1 MSASILEKIKTY
13 KLADVAKRKAAR
25 PLAVLEQTA
34 KAAPPPRGFIKRLK
48 KGGQNGYGLIAE
60 IKKASPSKGI
70 IRTDFDVPSLAKAY
84 TQGGASCLSVLTD
97 TPSFEGHDAFLKQAK
112 QACDLPVLRKDF
124 LYDVY
129 QVVESRSLG
138 ADCILLIMASLDDTQ
153 AAELEQTAH
162 SYGMDVLIEVHNAQE
177 LERAHKLTSPLVGI
191 NNRDLNTFTV
201 TLDTTKALCRH
212 VAPDRMIVSESGL
225 FTPQDLGGL
234 ARLGVRHFLIGES
247 LMRQPDVARATQ
259 ALLTKPVPQG
269 GA

>member
-1 MSASILEKIKTY
+1 
-13 KLADVAKRKAAR
+13 
-25 PLAVLEQTA
+25 
-34 KAAPPPRGFIKRLK
+34 
-48 KGGQNGYGLIAE
+48 
-60 IKKASPSKGI
+60 
-70 IRTDFDVPSLAKAY
+70 
-84 TQGGASCLSVLTD
+84 
-97 TPSFEGHDAFLKQAK
+97 
-112 QACDLPVLRKDF
+112 
-124 LYDVY
+124 
-129 QVVESRSLG
+129 
-138 ADCILLIMASLDDTQ
+138 MASLDDTQ

-201 TLDTTKALCRH
+201 TLDTTKTLRRH

-225 FTPQDLGGL
+225 FTPQDLGEL

-247 LMRQPDVARATQ
+247 LMRQPDVARATK